1 MNIDSIRIKN
11 SEKAKQ
17 EEVPR
22 HYLMPVVEVPYVA
35 SNYSRK
41 KSVVEA
47 QNWLLIIL
55 LGILLDIIRDK
66 ARCQN
71 DINQNNIG
79 AFYYIYY
86 SSK

>member
-11 SEKAKQ
+11 CEKVKQ

-22 HYLMPVVEVPYVA
+22 HYLMPVVDVPYLA

-47 QNWLLIIL
+47 QN
-55 LGILLDIIRDK
+55 
-66 ARCQN
+66 
-71 DINQNNIG
+71 
-79 AFYYIYY
+79 
-86 SSK
+86 